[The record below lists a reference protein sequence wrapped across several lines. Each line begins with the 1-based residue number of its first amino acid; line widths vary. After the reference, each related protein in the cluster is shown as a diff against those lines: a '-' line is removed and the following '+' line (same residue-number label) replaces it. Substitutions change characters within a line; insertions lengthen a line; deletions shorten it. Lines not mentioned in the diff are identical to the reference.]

1 MSNNLDAV
9 NAATRPEPRR
19 DRWGRYLITTPSGK
33 SVGHTRA
40 TTWAK
45 TLADTWALT
54 EWSKRVVAVGM
65 ARRPDLV
72 ALAANKTADDKDALR
87 EVIEAAEETGGAN
100 EKRRI
105 GTALHE
111 MLELI
116 DGGATANVPAQFA
129 PHIEAYRKAMESGG
143 VTVLPEFIER
153 VIVVDSLTVAGTA
166 DRIVEVDGKRYI
178 ADLKTGSD
186 PLKFGAGDI
195 AIQLALYARGD
206 ALWNTATSAR
216 EPMPEVDQTKAL
228 VIHLPA
234 TDAAPVCTL
243 HWVDIDAGWSV
254 AQLAGTVRDWRK
266 RKDLASP
273 FVASPPI
280 AAGGETAP
288 GTANEGVDAPP
299 PQLPPRTNN
308 VADDLKGRIGWLIEN
323 SPAGVERL
331 TALWPAGVPTFAAIR
346 EAGGEHTDEQLRSI
360 GVVVARVE
368 ADVQAPLTPLPAGDL
383 PTLPMGAEAEQI
395 EDWPELHEAHGE
407 LDAADRAVFQSWAL
421 TGRDHA
427 RPWDMRAGKPTRRR
441 LAVCLAACALA
452 PHVDQDDDSLVRTIL
467 AAATGIELQ
476 TTWRTGAF
484 LGTLTMS
491 QADTARQIAADIAA
505 GTTGIDVDD
514 AGQLRLRRWR
524 PEPPNT

>member
-1 MSNNLDAV
+1 MSNLDAI
-9 NAATRPEPRR
+9 NAATRPEPKR
-19 DRWGRYLITTPSGK
+19 DRWGRYVITDPSGK
-33 SVGHTRA
+33 AIGHTRA

-45 TLADTWALT
+45 TLADTFSLT

-65 ARRPDLV
+65 AKRPDLV
-72 ALAANKTADDKDALR
+72 ALAANKTCDDKAALR

-129 PHIEAYRKAMESGG
+129 PHIEAYRVAMEAGG

-195 AIQLALYARGD
+195 AIQMALYARGD

-216 EPMPEVDQTKAL
+216 EPMPEVDQSQAL

-234 TDAAPVCTL
+234 TDAAPICTL
-243 HWVDIDAGWSV
+243 HWVDIEAGWQA

-299 PQLPPRTNN
+299 PQLPPRTNY

-368 ADVQAPLTPLPAGDL
+368 ADVQAPFTPPPAGDL
-383 PTLPMGAEAEQI
+383 PTLPMEAEQI
-395 EDWPELHEAHGE
+395 EDWPELHEAHGA
-407 LDAADRAVFQSWAL
+407 LDAVDRAVFQAWAL

-452 PHVDQDDDSLVRTIL
+452 PHADQVDDDSLVRTIL
-467 AAATGIELQ
+467 AAATGIELRS
-476 TTWRTGAF
+476 TWRTGAF
-484 LGTLTMS
+484 LGTLTAD
-491 QADTARQIAADIAA
+491 QATRARQIAIDITT
-505 GTTGIDVDD
+505 GTTGVSVDD
-514 AGQLRLRRWR
+514 DGKLQIVAV
-524 PEPPNT
+524 